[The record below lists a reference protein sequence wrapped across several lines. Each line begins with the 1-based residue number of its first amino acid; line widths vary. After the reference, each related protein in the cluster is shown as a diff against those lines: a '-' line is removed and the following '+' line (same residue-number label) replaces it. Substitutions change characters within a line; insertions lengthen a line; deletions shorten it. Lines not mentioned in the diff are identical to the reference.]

1 METTM
6 TLSHLADMI
15 IVISFFSII
24 GATIGHVLGELI
36 CLIADSI
43 REKLKKRKE
52 RHDKDARY
60 PLWRSKGEDKET
72 ATPEDVFNWWMEL
85 NV

>member
-6 TLSHLADMI
+6 TLSQLADWI
-15 IVISFFSII
+15 IVISFFSIV
-24 GATIGHVLGELI
+24 GATIGHVLGEVI

-52 RHDKDARY
+52 RKAKA
-60 PLWRSKGEDKET
+60 LEESGAAQEQ
-72 ATPEDVFNWWMEL
+72 
-85 NV
+85 

>member
-1 METTM
+1 METAM
-6 TLSHLADMI
+6 TLSQLADWI

-43 REKLKKRKE
+43 REKLQKRKE
-52 RHDKDARY
+52 RKTKA
-60 PLWRSKGEDKET
+60 LEESGAAQEQ
-72 ATPEDVFNWWMEL
+72 
-85 NV
+85 